1 MSNSHLMYNAAPLPF
16 MGQKRRFAKEF
27 IKVLHTANDV
37 NTVVDL
43 FGGSGLLSHI
53 TKRELPECHVVYND
67 YDYFSTRIANVDRTN
82 RLLAELRPVVN
93 TIPKNQKLPTDI
105 KQRVLDIIAEHAKR
119 GYVDYLTLSSSLLF
133 SGKWETSFAA
143 LAKQMMYNCMRQN
156 DYCVDGYLDGLEVVH
171 KDYKELFAE
180 YVHCPKTLFL
190 IDPPYLSTEVGAYQ
204 CYWRL
209 SDYLDVLK
217 TLQGTKYIYFTSEK
231 SQLIELCS
239 WLAANPTL
247 ANPFSGAVKH
257 TQSNNVNYNSAFTDI
272 MMVRI

>member
-1 MSNSHLMYNAAPLPF
+1 MPIS
-16 MGQKRRFAKEF
+16 
-27 IKVLHTANDV
+27 
-37 NTVVDL
+37 
-43 FGGSGLLSHI
+43 
-53 TKRELPECHVVYND
+53 
-67 YDYFSTRIANVDRTN
+67 
-82 RLLAELRPVVN
+82 
-93 TIPKNQKLPTDI
+93 I
-105 KQRVLDIIAEHAKR
+105 KQQVLDIIAEHAKR
-119 GYVDYLTLSSSLLF
+119 GYIDYLTLSSSLLF
-133 SGKWETSFAA
+133 SGKWETSFTA
-143 LAKQMMYNCMRQN
+143 LAKQTMYNCMRQN
-156 DYCVDGYLDGLEVVH
+156 DYCVDGYLDGLELVH

-190 IDPPYLSTEVGAYQ
+190 IDPPYLSTEVSAYQ

-217 TLQGTKYIYFTSEK
+217 ILHGTKYIYFTSEK

-247 ANPFSGAVKH
+247 GNPFSGAVKH